1 VLEYLTELVI
11 YKLGSTPELGSI
23 FEGAEVRY
31 KDIKRKHIFKGVCQD
46 VEKYYSL
53 TSNQKFHII
62 T

>member
-31 KDIKRKHIFKGVCQD
+31 KDIKGNIFLRGCAKM
-46 VEKYYSL
+46 
-53 TSNQKFHII
+53 
-62 T
+62 